1 MNYLE
6 KTAER
11 VVNSTDTEWAMNMD
25 SFDWVPGV
33 GLFGLY
39 KAYTVTGKYLDFL
52 INWTDR
58 HLNEANGKYTINS
71 TAPMLTVLQFYKK
84 TGDQKYLDAALAS
97 GEYILHRAPITRDGG
112 LEHTVTEAV
121 EGFSEQIWAD
131 TLFMACIFMAELGNV
146 VNDRSYI
153 DFAIGQL
160 KVHHKVLSDGR
171 GLYFHA
177 WDCKAENNMSAVRW
191 ARANAWIILS
201 SMYILKSVGSFDG
214 RERLEARIKSHAE
227 ALKRVQTESGA
238 YRTVLDDP
246 SAYEEMSAT
255 AGITAGLIL
264 AEKNGL
270 IGSEFDSV
278 ILKGINAVKAA
289 TSGNGE
295 VGGVS
300 TGTPVLKN
308 ADEYKSVPCCPT
320 LYGQGLAMIM
330 YAEAGGAK

>member
-11 VVNSTDTEWAMNMD
+11 VVNADGTEWAMNMD

-58 HLNEANGKYTINS
+58 HLDEAKEKRTVNS
-71 TAPMLTVLQFYKK
+71 TAPMLTVLRLYKE
-84 TGDQKYLDAALAS
+84 TGNQKYLDAALAA
-97 GEYILHRAPITRDGG
+97 GEYILHRAPITCDGG

-146 VNDRSYI
+146 INDRSYI

-160 KVHHKVLSDGR
+160 RIHHKVLSDGR
-171 GLYFHA
+171 GLYFHG
-177 WDCKAENNMSAVRW
+177 WDCKAKNHMSAVRW
-191 ARANAWIILS
+191 ARANAWMILS
-201 SMYILKSVGSFDG
+201 SMYILNLAGSFDG
-214 RERLEARIKSHAE
+214 REAVETRIKSHAE
-227 ALKRVQTESGA
+227 ALKRVQTEAGA

-264 AEKNGL
+264 ARENEL
-270 IGSEFDSV
+270 IGGDFDSV
-278 ILKGINAVKAA
+278 IAKGIKAVEAA
-289 TSGNGE
+289 TSESGE

-308 ADEYKSVPCCPT
+308 VEEYKRIQCCPT